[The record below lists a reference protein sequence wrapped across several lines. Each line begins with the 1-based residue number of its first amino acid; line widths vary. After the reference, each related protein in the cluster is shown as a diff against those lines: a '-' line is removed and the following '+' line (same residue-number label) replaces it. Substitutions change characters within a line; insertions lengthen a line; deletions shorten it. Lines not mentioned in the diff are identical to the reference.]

1 MTMVFAGWNFYS
13 LFYTACFTF
22 CSGFVLISSE
32 AGPKINSKLFAPGD
46 QVAYRWTS
54 EVFLNEIKTSRGKYV
69 GFGLSGTVLV
79 SSVWSNEDERVL
91 QLHLEKPR
99 VQVASKS
106 GRVESSSL
114 DSLENQPFVLVLK
127 GGKIDRLFMGK
138 RETVSMKNMK
148 RGLASLFQTQTDQG
162 GLEETDVAGHC
173 NVTYTSSSVKATK
186 SKHQC
191 TFLDI
196 NTSRHLDE
204 VLGFHIASTRS
215 THYTLDDSKNV
226 ISSISSKEQHQL
238 HMRAKSDLGGLVGA
252 EQTLIYKES
261 QRCDTVRASSAA
273 QAVQELLSAEGAVL
287 EEETIVAIAEA
298 APKEPKGDF
307 SKRVAA
313 ARDALKAELLGTVK
327 SAEVFLQLLEAART
341 SNIEDISK
349 ALEAK
354 KNAKILPQLYDIL
367 GHAQTLK
374 SHTAVLKHLH
384 LDNEKHADLME
395 RYLWALSLS
404 AHPNIDILEDML
416 KKYKTYT
423 SIPRKVRD
431 TLVLTLA
438 SMAKGLREE
447 GDVAQFT
454 LKMLQAVEETI
465 DNGFDYAEDA
475 DRYVFLNA
483 LKNLQSPT
491 TIPKL
496 ISVLENGTLKEEALA
511 WRALKSFGRRYWT
524 ENLLKQ
530 AEKTLFQLDKAHD
543 TSSRTLAADLLLA
556 SDPTDHVLEELLKFV
571 AGQDKNF
578 EVKQYVLQSVLM
590 LADSCPKWQQRVK
603 GIVKNNYASLAQKG
617 LSTALRRNIF
627 SGSSVNGSLVSVQ
640 EIKGGI
646 VKRGAVDVI
655 LDKNGLSKE
664 LFTLGI
670 FAGGLSTFVS
680 STEDEEQA
688 DEETATAG
696 MELTVLGTQIRPFV
710 FFEGQ
715 GELMGHVWSGTASEL
730 TPAFQAL
737 ILSQDHKEY
746 LRLGNGFVIDIDLKG
761 AVSFDLSGKIEL
773 SIWNR
778 NAQSLIKKS
787 VGYVSKGSLTLSTP
801 FAQSR
806 LDFLG
811 SLEPKLN
818 LEIDADFSANVK
830 LCMKLSQPDTE
841 FRHQVTK
848 LGQIPAANH
857 RLKLALNRRQSIP
870 GVTYALNRK
879 NSEMCS
885 ALGS

>member
-91 QLHLEKPR
+91 QLH
-99 VQVASKS
+99 VM
-106 GRVESSSL
+106 
-114 DSLENQPFVLVLK
+114 LK

-454 LKMLQAVEETI
+454 LK
-465 DNGFDYAEDA
+465 
-475 DRYVFLNA
+475 
-483 LKNLQSPT
+483 
-491 TIPKL
+491 
-496 ISVLENGTLKEEALA
+496 
-511 WRALKSFGRRYWT
+511 
-524 ENLLKQ
+524 
-530 AEKTLFQLDKAHD
+530 
-543 TSSRTLAADLLLA
+543 
-556 SDPTDHVLEELLKFV
+556 
-571 AGQDKNF
+571 
-578 EVKQYVLQSVLM
+578 
-590 LADSCPKWQQRVK
+590 
-603 GIVKNNYASLAQKG
+603 
-617 LSTALRRNIF
+617 
-627 SGSSVNGSLVSVQ
+627 
-640 EIKGGI
+640 
-646 VKRGAVDVI
+646 
-655 LDKNGLSKE
+655 
-664 LFTLGI
+664 
-670 FAGGLSTFVS
+670 
-680 STEDEEQA
+680 
-688 DEETATAG
+688 
-696 MELTVLGTQIRPFV
+696 
-710 FFEGQ
+710 
-715 GELMGHVWSGTASEL
+715 
-730 TPAFQAL
+730 AL

>member
-91 QLHLEKPR
+91 QLHAVVKWNFFLTFRKHEWLASSEVVCLNAYTVLIRTRVQFFRRTLVLAKRHEEILPNDGLKTRKTHLFQLEKPR

-404 AHPNIDILEDML
+404 THPNIDILEDML

-431 TLVLTLA
+431 TLILTLA

-603 GIVKNNYASLAQKG
+603 DIVKNNYASLAQKG

-730 TPAFQAL
+730 TPAFQASVKSNQNML
-737 ILSQDHKEY
+737 YCH
-746 LRLGNGFVIDIDLKG
+746 
-761 AVSFDLSGKIEL
+761 GKIHKFYG
-773 SIWNR
+773 
-778 NAQSLIKKS
+778 QS
-787 VGYVSKGSLTLSTP
+787 
-801 FAQSR
+801 
-806 LDFLG
+806 
-811 SLEPKLN
+811 E
-818 LEIDADFSANVK
+818 
-830 LCMKLSQPDTE
+830 
-841 FRHQVTK
+841 
-848 LGQIPAANH
+848 
-857 RLKLALNRRQSIP
+857 
-870 GVTYALNRK
+870 
-879 NSEMCS
+879 
-885 ALGS
+885 